1 MSKNKNCPATPN
13 APWPDGASQPGDVAG
28 VLRLEKDGWWRL
40 NNMSN
45 PFANWS
51 QKQVD
56 EFNSRTKL
64 KLSPDATKPAGV
76 ERECDLHG
84 DILDACRKRG
94 WLCWHGSMAHRAMRT
109 LGEPDFTILC
119 DGGRVFFIEC
129 KSATGKLTTEQR
141 GLAMQADRLGHK
153 IHVVRNLTEFNY
165 ITALETKQ

>member
-84 DILDACRKRG
+84 DIEDACRKRG
-94 WLCWHGSMAHRAMRT
+94 WIFFTGSMAHKAMRT
-109 LGEPDFTILC
+109 LGEPDYTIMA
-119 DGGRVFFIEC
+119 DRGRVFFIEA
-129 KSATGKLTTEQR
+129 KSRIGKLSREQQ
-141 GLAMQADRLGHK
+141 GLAMMAERLGHK
-153 IHVVRNLTEFNY
+153 IHVVRNITEFHG
-165 ITALETKQ
+165 ITAQETKP